1 MAMIF
6 LILTGLLLGGIAG
19 FLAGRFAGRGPELP
33 RETDKEI
40 RLRRQVQEL
49 SAELQK
55 TAKEAAGNLTI
66 ASQIPIIVKRLG
78 QRLSP
83 GAIPGIAV
91 RTTKEIFLASA
102 AGFFAL
108 RKEDGN
114 FCLVEGVGFPSG
126 WKGSRRFSSSEGIL
140 GTAAQQ
146 QIVVA
151 KEDYL
156 AGMKNW
162 PVPAGTLEETG
173 FFPDIVAPVVWG
185 GKTYGALVLS
195 GSVEPLGGKRPYISM
210 LADMVASAF
219 QNSIAVEAADL
230 QASTDPLTGI
240 YNRTYFALRF
250 EAEVRRARNYM
261 APLSV
266 LLMDIDHFKQ
276 VNDTYGHPAGDIV
289 LKKLAE
295 IIRKVTRA
303 SDFVV
308 RYGGEEFVLVMTA
321 ANQDQAYIYAN
332 WLREMIATA
341 EFPIPGLNAP
351 LKVTIS
357 MGVAAFPDDG
367 QSTADLLKA
376 ADQALYAAKAGG
388 RNRVVRAARIGLD
401 GKPF

>member
-6 LILTGLLLGGIAG
+6 LVVAGLLLGGIAG
-19 FLAGRFAGRGPELP
+19 FLVGRYTARAAEPP
-33 RETDKEI
+33 ETDEKI

-49 SAELQK
+49 SAQLQK
-55 TAKEAAGNLTI
+55 TAKEQAGNLTI

-78 QRLSP
+78 QRLAP

-91 RTTKEIFLASA
+91 RTSKEIFHASA

-108 RKEDGN
+108 RKEEGS
-114 FCLVEGVGFPSG
+114 FYLAEGVGFPDG

-146 QIVVA
+146 QIVVS

-162 PVPAGTLEETG
+162 PVPPGTLEEAG
-173 FFPDIVAPVVWG
+173 FLPDIVAPVAWG

-195 GSVEPLGGKRPYISM
+195 GSVEPFGGKRPYLSM

-219 QNSIAVEAADL
+219 HNSIAVEAADY
-230 QASTDPLTGI
+230 QASTDPLTGL
-240 YNRTYFALRF
+240 YNRAYLAHRF
-250 EAEVRRARNYM
+250 EAEVRRARNYT

-266 LLMDIDHFKQ
+266 LLLDIDHFKKI
-276 VNDTYGHPAGDIV
+276 NDTYGHAAGDVI

-295 IIRKVTRA
+295 MIRKATRA

-308 RYGGEEFVLVMTA
+308 RYGGEEFVVVMTA
-321 ANQDQAYIYAN
+321 SNQDQAFLYVDR
-332 WLREMIATA
+332 LREMVAAA
-341 EFPIPGLNAP
+341 EFAVPGHGAP

-357 MGVAAFPDDG
+357 AGVSSFPDDG
-367 QSTADLLKA
+367 QSTTDLLKA
-376 ADQALYAAKAGG
+376 ADQALYAAKESG
-388 RNRVVRAARIGLD
+388 RNRVVRAVRIGLD